1 MRFFKGRLRSA
12 RFLWIRWTP
21 GVITM
26 TGNKKFILSTIIG
39 ASMAQLAWGQGTE
52 MAAVV
57 SKPVSRT
64 ITLPGE
70 IQPFLNV
77 ALRSRVAGYV
87 DRVLVDRGSAV
98 KEGDLLIELSAP
110 EMKAQIAEAES
121 KVQVAEGDRLQAEA
135 KLASLGST
143 LTSLE
148 ATLRSTQATYDSLK
162 VASQTPGA
170 ISGNE
175 LEIALRSVESQ
186 RAAVEAQ
193 RGNIQAQR
201 ASIEAI
207 RNAKA
212 AAEAALRAL
221 KEMEGYLRVT
231 APFTGVV
238 TERIVHP
245 GALVGPG
252 SNEPLLVLQQISHLR
267 VTVAVPEEN
276 VGAIAKG
283 ARVPFQVPAYA
294 DRSFSGTI
302 ARRSQVLDQKT
313 RTMAVELDV
322 MNPDQALA
330 PGMYATVKWPVQR
343 SKPALY
349 VPRTSVVVTTERTF
363 VIREKGGKAE
373 WVNVSKGG
381 ADGDLVEVIGPL
393 QAGDKVVKRANDE
406 LREGTPLLSQSK

>member
-1 MRFFKGRLRSA
+1 
-12 RFLWIRWTP
+12 
-21 GVITM
+21 M
-26 TGNKKFILSTIIG
+26 TGNKKFIWSTVIA
-39 ASMAQLAWGQGTE
+39 ASLAQLARGQSPE

-121 KVQVAEGDRLQAEA
+121 KVQVVEGDRLQAEA
-135 KLASLGST
+135 KLASLEST
-143 LTSLE
+143 LASLN
-148 ATLRSTQATYDSLK
+148 ATLAAAQATYDRLK

-175 LEIALRSVESQ
+175 LDIALRT
-186 RAAVEAQ
+186 VEAQ
-193 RGNIQAQR
+193 RAGIEAQRGSIQAQR
-201 ASIEAI
+201 ASIEAV
-207 RNAKA
+207 RNGKA
-212 AAEAALRAL
+212 ATEAALRAV
-221 KEMEGYLRVT
+221 KEMEVYLRVT

-252 SNEPLLVLQQISHLR
+252 SDAPLLVLQQISRLR

-276 VGAIAKG
+276 VGGIAKG
-283 ARVPFQVPAYA
+283 ASVPFQVPAYA
-294 DRSFSGTI
+294 ERNYSGTV
-302 ARRSQVLDQKT
+302 ARRAQSLDTKT

-322 MNPDQALA
+322 MNPDQSLA
-330 PGMYATVKWPVQR
+330 PGMYATVKWPVR
-343 SKPALY
+343 SAKPSLY
-349 VPRTSVVVTTERTF
+349 VPRTSVVTTTERTF
-363 VIREKGGKAE
+363 VIREKNGKAE
-373 WVNVSKGG
+373 WVNVSKGAG
-381 ADGDLVEVIGPL
+381 DGDLIEVIGPL
-393 QAGDKVVKRANDE
+393 QAGDKIVKRANDE
-406 LREGTPLLSQSK
+406 LREGTPLQNASK